1 MIRRQKAMANLT
13 RREFLK
19 SSAAGPLAVAA
30 LGTPALSKSGRKPN
44 VIYIMTDQ
52 QRKDTLRCY
61 GNNNV
66 LTPALDG
73 LARRGV
79 MFTSCY
85 TTQPV
90 CSPCRSSMVTGLFPN
105 ATGVVENNIPLPAD
119 KFSWMRAMRN
129 AGYKVCYIGKWH
141 LGTEPVPDYLDRW
154 RGFHTGWKHW
164 IKDEPYYPRPGE
176 SESTFRKR
184 IKERPPSHPPG
195 KSLLGKY
202 RPDVETD
209 YAIEFITENQY
220 RPFVCW
226 LSFYPPHT
234 PKHAPEENIARYRG
248 KIKPEKQAIYHAMV
262 NRLDENVGRVLKTL
276 DALGLRKNTLVLF
289 TSDHGENYPANWNN
303 HHKRLC
309 YDQSA
314 NVPLIISWPG
324 TLPEGK
330 RIQNVFSIA
339 DLCPTILDLCSF
351 DWPQYLHGRSAKK
364 LMQGDAS
371 GWHEDVFIQN
381 SPYPTHKK
389 SLDPS
394 MRERCVVTDE
404 WKLILNTSRPP
415 ELYNRHAPDPDKDN
429 VYERPENQAVIQDL
443 VRRLAAWGEKT
454 EDGITST
461 LIAQWFRMSE
471 TRNSYE

>member
-1 MIRRQKAMANLT
+1 MEILT

-19 SSAAGPLAVAA
+19 TSAVGPLAAA
-30 LGTPALSKSGRKPN
+30 AYVTPALPRPKHKPN

-61 GNNNV
+61 GNDQV
-66 LTPALDG
+66 QTPALDG

-79 MFTSCY
+79 LFNSCY

-119 KFSWMRAMRN
+119 KFSWMRAMHD

-164 IKDEPYYPRPGE
+164 IKDEPRYPQPGE
-176 SESTFRKR
+176 SESSFRKEL
-184 IKERPPSHPPG
+184 KENRPATPSAD
-195 KSLLGKY
+195 SLVGKY

-209 YAIEFITENQY
+209 YAIDFITEHKD

-234 PKHAPEENIARYRG
+234 PKTAPAENEALYRG
-248 KIKPEKQAIYHAMV
+248 KTEPKEQAIYHAMV
-262 NRLDENVGRVLKTL
+262 NRLDANVGRLLDELDRLTL
-276 DALGLRKNTLVLF
+276 RENTIVIF
-289 TSDHGENYPANWNN
+289 TSDHGENYPPNWNH

-314 NVPLIISWPG
+314 NVPLIFSWPG

-330 RIQNVFSIA
+330 QIQNVISIA
-339 DLCPTILDLCSF
+339 DLCPTILDLCGLP
-351 DWPQYLHGRSAKK
+351 WPDSLHGQSAKR
-364 LMQGDAS
+364 LLQGDTT
-371 GWHEDVFIQN
+371 GWHGDIFIQN
-381 SPYPTHKK
+381 SPYTTHKK
-389 SLDPS
+389 PSKGGDSS
-394 MRERCVVTDE
+394 MRERCVVTDD
-404 WKLILNTSRPP
+404 WKLILNTHREP
-415 ELYNRHAPDPDKDN
+415 ELYDRRAREPDRDN
-429 VYERPENQAVIQDL
+429 VFAEHQNSGL
-443 VRRLAAWGEKT
+443 VANLTERLAKWGKKT
-454 EDGITST
+454 DDAITAE
-461 LIAQWFRMSE
+461 LIAKWS
-471 TRNSYE
+471 TVLGTT